1 MSAPEAYPTVPLHVV
16 VLSGGDSSER
26 TVSLRSGA
34 AVAEALAAHG
44 HHVRQVDPSEID
56 LEEYDWSNVDV
67 AFIALHGRF
76 GEDGQV
82 QQLLEELRIPYTG
95 SGVHASRLA
104 FSKSAAKERL
114 LLHHVPTPP
123 YVLIHESD
131 TAQRIVHQA
140 RSLGFPLVVKPDTQ
154 GSSLGVSIIG
164 SEDELP
170 KALTRC
176 FHLDSFGL
184 LEGAVVGTE
193 WTVGILDGMVLPP
206 IHIETSRQFFDYA
219 AKYEDDDTRYL
230 FEHDVPAETVSMI
243 EQTARRACEA
253 LGTAGLARVDL
264 ILDRYGRAWVLE
276 VNTVPGFTDH
286 SLVPKSA
293 QKMGLTLGELY
304 ERCLVSALRVWHET
318 HPHLPLRSNAPAGA
332 PRVEQRHPDAAKS

>member
-1 MSAPEAYPTVPLHVV
+1 MPAPEAYPTVPLHVV

-34 AVAEALAAHG
+34 AVAEALASHG
-44 HHVRQVDPSEID
+44 HHVQQVDPAETD
-56 LEEYDWSNVDV
+56 LEKFDWSQIDV

-82 QQLLEELRIPYTG
+82 QRLLEEVGIPYTG
-95 SGVHASRLA
+95 SGVQASRLA
-104 FSKSAAKERL
+104 FSKSAAKERM
-114 LLHHVPTPP
+114 LLHHIPTPP

-131 TAQRIVHQA
+131 TAQRIVHNA

-154 GSSLGVSIIG
+154 GSSLGVSIIAT
-164 SEDELP
+164 EDELS

-193 WTVGILDGMVLPP
+193 WTVGILDGTVLPP
-206 IHIETSRQFFDYA
+206 IHIQTTRQFFDYA
-219 AKYEDDDTRYL
+219 AKYEDDETKYH
-230 FEHDVPAETVSMI
+230 FEHDVPAETIALI

-253 LGTAGLARVDL
+253 LGTAGLARVDM
-264 ILDRYGRAWVLE
+264 ILDRYGRPWVLE

-293 QKMGLTLGELY
+293 QRMGLSLGELY
-304 ERCLVSALRVWHET
+304 ERCLVSALRVWRET
-318 HPHLPLRSNAPAGA
+318 HPMHPPRTTALRNS
-332 PRVEQRHPDAAKS
+332 VHIEQRQTDTAKS